1 MTAID
6 TRRDSALTPPPRPAR
21 RPRAL
26 RVPRPRTL
34 VLLATAVVVVY
45 LVGAPLVY
53 LLRDAFTDDGTG
65 LSLGGFRR
73 AFGESGIGATLG
85 NTLLF
90 AVGSAALGLVLGSVL
105 AYLATRTDAPLG
117 RLVQVSSVIPLIVP
131 SILYA
136 PAWVFLASKDIG
148 LLNEITDHLVG
159 ARPFDVYSM
168 GGMVWVQGLH
178 VAPIAFLFMNS
189 AFRNSDPSL
198 EEAARTSGAG
208 RLAVLARVTV
218 PLAKPALAS
227 AGLILF
233 VQSLEVFEIPA
244 LLGMPAHIN
253 VVTSQI
259 YQLFQTY
266 PIDFHAVGALGVL
279 LLVVASLGVLLVGRA
294 GGSLKQ
300 TATVSGKA
308 FRPRRVALRKGR
320 PWAGAFIASY
330 FLTVVVL
337 PLAILLYASLL
348 PFYQTPSAHAFS
360 QMSFDNYSRILDDP
374 TVISAFKNT
383 VFVAVGA
390 ALGVMILSAVTS
402 WFVVRTRMRGRGLL
416 DTLAFSPVIVPG
428 LVLGLAISFVYLHV
442 RLPIYATLWIILIA
456 YLTRFLP
463 YGMRYA
469 SSAMTSISAEL
480 EESAYVSGA
489 GWLTTIRRIL
499 LPLTSPGMV
508 AGFIYVLI
516 VSFRELQSTILLYSP
531 GKETVSVLVWEEYQ
545 DGGLSSVAAIGVL
558 MVLILCVFVGL
569 ATLIGGRRGVRLQ

>member
-1 MTAID
+1 MTLTE
-6 TRRDSALTPPPRPAR
+6 TRRESAGSPPARPAR
-21 RPRAL
+21 RPRTP
-26 RVPRPRTL
+26 RMPRPRTL
-34 VLLATAVVVVY
+34 VLLATAVVVLY

-65 LSLGGFRR
+65 LSFAGFRR

-90 AVGSAALGLVLGSVL
+90 AAGSAALGLVLGSVL
-105 AYLATRTDAPLG
+105 AYLATRTDAPFG
-117 RLVQVSSVIPLIVP
+117 RLVQASSVIPLIVP

-136 PAWVFLASKDIG
+136 PAWVFLTSKDIG
-148 LLNEITDHLVG
+148 LFNEITDRLFG
-159 ARPFDVYSM
+159 ARPFDIYSM

-208 RLAVLARVTV
+208 RWTVLARVTG

-279 LLVVASLGVLLVGRA
+279 LLVVASVGVLVVNRA

-308 FRPRRVALRKGR
+308 FRPRRVPLRRGR
-320 PWAGAFIASY
+320 PWAGAFIVLY
-330 FLTVVVL
+330 FLMVVVL

-348 PFYQTPSAHAFS
+348 PYYQTPSAHAFS
-360 QMSFDNYSRILDDP
+360 QMSLDNYTTVLNDP
-374 TVISAFKNT
+374 AVMTAFKNT

-402 WFVVRTRMRGRGLL
+402 WFVVRTKARGRGLL

-469 SSAMTSISAEL
+469 SSAMKSISPEL

-489 GWLTTIRRIL
+489 GWLTTIRRVL

-531 GKETVSVLVWEEYQ
+531 GKETISVVVWEKYQ

-558 MVLILCVFVGL
+558 MVLVLSVFVGL
-569 ATLIGGRRGVRLQ
+569 ATIIGGRKGVRLQ